1 VPLRDRPGRRPAA
14 ALDSDAPQLCGR
26 RSAVEGQTSATHRS
40 GRRPGYD
47 DEKEAEMP
55 IDTAS
60 IEELACA
67 GCHESVLDEP
77 PTGWPAAAGQAPEF
91 SHRDGS
97 VLCPDA
103 RGRIGEPVEVR

>member
-1 VPLRDRPGRRPAA
+1 
-14 ALDSDAPQLCGR
+14 
-26 RSAVEGQTSATHRS
+26 
-40 GRRPGYD
+40 
-47 DEKEAEMP
+47 MP